1 MTPPRTYL
9 FALVD
14 GGGTVPPELGTVRRL
29 VDRGHRVTVLA
40 EESMRDEV
48 AATGATYRPWAEA
61 PNRASRRAEDDPYRD
76 WECKNPVA
84 ALRPAARQAVRR
96 PGARVR
102 GRRARRRRRR
112 PTRPDRDLVL
122 RPRGHGRARRR
133 RVCPTTCCSPTPTC
147 SPRRGCRPS
156 GSASS
161 PPPAPSA
168 GCATASSPG
177 SAPAP
182 GTRGSR
188 GSTPCGPSTASPPQ
202 TSVFE
207 GILNARRVLVLTSAD
222 FDFPAE
228 LPANVRY
235 VGAVLD
241 DPTWATTPWT
251 PPPGDDPLVLV
262 ALSSTFQDQGD
273 CLQRIVDAAGSLPVR
288 ALVTTGPALDP
299 TTINAPANVSVVA
312 AAPHSEVL
320 REAAAV
326 VTHGGHG
333 TVVRALAADVP
344 LVVLHHGRDQA
355 DNAARL
361 KARGAGLAVKRTA
374 SPADDRQGAAAG
386 ARRPVLPRRRRP
398 PGRVDPTGCRQWRP
412 GRRARGPPSGRR
424 PQSPRPRLPRVSR
437 WLRDGCSGCGG
448 RGSSGPT
455 RASGG

>member
-76 WECKNPVA
+76 WECKNPVQLFERLLDKQLVGPAPAYA
-84 ALRPAARQAVRR
+84 ADVLAAVADD
-96 PGARVR
+96 
-102 GRRARRRRRR
+102 
-112 PTRPDRDLVL
+112 RPDLIVSSFFALGAMVAAEAAGLPYDVL
-122 RPRGHGRARRR
+122 FPNAYLL
-133 RVCPTTCCSPTPTC
+133 
-147 SPRRGCRPS
+147 
-156 GSASS
+156 
-161 PPPAPSA
+161 
-168 GCATASSPG
+168 
-177 SAPAP
+177 PAP
-182 GTRGSR
+182 GMPPFGLGFQPAT
-188 GSTPCGPSTASPPQ
+188 GPLGRLRDRAVAGFSARSWNKGLPRLNALRAEHGLAPQ

-374 SPADDRQGAAAG
+374 SPATIAKALQRVLDDPSYRAGAARLG
-386 ARRPVLPRRRRP
+386 ESIRR
-398 PGRVDPTGCRQWRP
+398 D
-412 GRRARGPPSGRR
+412 A
-424 PQSPRPRLPRVSR
+424 
-437 WLRDGCSGCGG
+437 
-448 RGSSGPT
+448 
-455 RASGG
+455 ASGALVAELEDLPAAVASVA